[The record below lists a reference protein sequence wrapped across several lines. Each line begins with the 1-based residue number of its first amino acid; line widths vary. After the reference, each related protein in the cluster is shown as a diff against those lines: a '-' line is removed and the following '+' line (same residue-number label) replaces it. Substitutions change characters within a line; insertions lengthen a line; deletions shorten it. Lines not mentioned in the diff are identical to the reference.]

1 MKLDR
6 DRWQS
11 ERIRLVSAFHSRQDP
26 RTLLKR
32 LAAHA
37 DESLIALWRRA
48 NLPASACLIAVGG
61 YGRGELFPGSD
72 LDLLIL
78 IDETLEDDA
87 KPKLEAF
94 IGACWDLGLDV
105 GHAVRSIQQC
115 LEESAA
121 DITVQTSLLEARLLI
136 GPRDRMLELAKR
148 LSQQQDAGAFF
159 EAKQL
164 EMRQRHL
171 RFDDSPYSLEP
182 HVKESPGGLRDLQL
196 LIWLARAAGMP
207 TTWLE
212 LSQVG
217 VISREEY
224 RTLQQAQR
232 LLTMIRISLHRLS
245 GRREDRLVFDLQ
257 VRVAQDL
264 GIGAQGA
271 RRASEALMQ
280 RYYMAAKR
288 VSQMRSILMQL
299 IESYLFD
306 RQAKHSVELDE
317 EFVVRDDML
326 ALKDPSL
333 IDRDLSVVFRA
344 FLRTMEH
351 PGIRGMAPDLLRAI
365 WLSRPRM
372 DASFRRLPANRCHF
386 MQVLMQG
393 RGVTKALYDMNQ
405 WSVLGRY
412 LPEWRRIVGRMQHD
426 LFHVYTVDQ
435 HILTVLRNV
444 QRFSMPEHVHEFPLC
459 SEIVAAME
467 SPWRLSIAALYHDIA
482 KGRGGDH
489 SSLGAAEV
497 RRFCRAHGI
506 EREDSALI
514 EWLVE
519 HHLAMSSVAQKQDIS
534 DPEIVEQFAKF
545 VVSEERLNALYLLTV
560 ADIRGTSPKVWN
572 SWKGKLLE
580 DLYRSTKRIIGGER
594 LSAQSRLDSKRKEAV
609 RLLHLV
615 PLLDREYA
623 AFWQRLDAAYFLRHD
638 AADIAWHTRVLYRL
652 YESEEPVVRARIS
665 PEGGGFQVLV
675 YTSDQ
680 SQLFARITR
689 YFDSRSISVQHANV
703 HTLRG
708 ARALDSFIV
717 SHPDH
722 EGNYR
727 ELLTLVESEL
737 KAYLI
742 RNEPLLE
749 PKPGKTSRR
758 SRSFPVQTRVALRPD
773 SSATR
778 YILSL
783 STSDRSGLLY
793 AIAHTLA
800 NRQVQLESAR
810 VTTLGERV
818 EDTFV
823 VKGDLFAEERARLA
837 LESDLLKLLQPS

>member
-11 ERIRLVSAFHSRQDP
+11 ERTRLVSAFHSRQDP

-37 DESLIALWRRA
+37 DESLIALWRGA

-105 GHAVRSIQQC
+105 GHAVRSVEQC
-115 LEESAA
+115 LKESAA

-224 RTLQQAQR
+224 RTLQHAQR

-344 FLRTMEH
+344 FLRTMEQ

-372 DASFRRLPANRCHF
+372 DARFRRLPANRSHF

-459 SEIVAAME
+459 SEIMAAME
-467 SPWRLSIAALYHDIA
+467 RPWRLSIAALYHDIA

-572 SWKGKLLE
+572 SWKGK
-580 DLYRSTKRIIGGER
+580 
-594 LSAQSRLDSKRKEAV
+594 
-609 RLLHLV
+609 
-615 PLLDREYA
+615 
-623 AFWQRLDAAYFLRHD
+623 
-638 AADIAWHTRVLYRL
+638 
-652 YESEEPVVRARIS
+652 
-665 PEGGGFQVLV
+665 
-675 YTSDQ
+675 
-680 SQLFARITR
+680 
-689 YFDSRSISVQHANV
+689 
-703 HTLRG
+703 
-708 ARALDSFIV
+708 
-717 SHPDH
+717 
-722 EGNYR
+722 
-727 ELLTLVESEL
+727 
-737 KAYLI
+737 
-742 RNEPLLE
+742 
-749 PKPGKTSRR
+749 
-758 SRSFPVQTRVALRPD
+758 
-773 SSATR
+773 
-778 YILSL
+778 
-783 STSDRSGLLY
+783 
-793 AIAHTLA
+793 
-800 NRQVQLESAR
+800 
-810 VTTLGERV
+810 
-818 EDTFV
+818 
-823 VKGDLFAEERARLA
+823 
-837 LESDLLKLLQPS
+837 

>member
-11 ERIRLVSAFHSRQDP
+11 ERTRLVSAFHSRQDP

-37 DESLIALWRRA
+37 DESLIALWRGA

-105 GHAVRSIQQC
+105 GHAVRSVEQC
-115 LEESAA
+115 LKESAA

-224 RTLQQAQR
+224 RTLQHAQR

-299 IESYLFD
+299 IESYVFD

-344 FLRTMEH
+344 FLRTMEQ

-372 DASFRRLPANRCHF
+372 DARFRRLPANRSHF

-459 SEIVAAME
+459 SEIMAAME
-467 SPWRLSIAALYHDIA
+467 RPWRLSIAALYHDIA

-497 RRFCRAHGI
+497 RRFCRAHGL

-594 LSAQSRLDSKRKEAV
+594 LSAQSRLDSKRREAV

-615 PLLDREYA
+615 PLLDRDYA

-727 ELLTLVESEL
+727 ELLTLVES
-737 KAYLI
+737 
-742 RNEPLLE
+742 
-749 PKPGKTSRR
+749 
-758 SRSFPVQTRVALRPD
+758 
-773 SSATR
+773 
-778 YILSL
+778 
-783 STSDRSGLLY
+783 
-793 AIAHTLA
+793 
-800 NRQVQLESAR
+800 

>member
-11 ERIRLVSAFHSRQDP
+11 ERTRLVSAFHSRQDP

-37 DESLIALWRRA
+37 DESLIALWRGA

-105 GHAVRSIQQC
+105 GHAVRSVEQC
-115 LEESAA
+115 LKESAA

-148 LSQQQDAGAFF
+148 LSQQQDPGAFF

-224 RTLQQAQR
+224 RTLQHAQR

-344 FLRTMEH
+344 FLRTMEQ

-372 DASFRRLPANRCHF
+372 DARFRRLPANRSHF

-459 SEIVAAME
+459 SEIMAAME
-467 SPWRLSIAALYHDIA
+467 RPWRLSIAALYHDIA

-497 RRFCRAHGI
+497 RRFCRAHGL

-534 DPEIVEQFAKF
+534 DPEIVEQLSKF
-545 VVSEERLNALYLLTV
+545 VVS
-560 ADIRGTSPKVWN
+560 
-572 SWKGKLLE
+572 
-580 DLYRSTKRIIGGER
+580 
-594 LSAQSRLDSKRKEAV
+594 
-609 RLLHLV
+609 
-615 PLLDREYA
+615 
-623 AFWQRLDAAYFLRHD
+623 
-638 AADIAWHTRVLYRL
+638 
-652 YESEEPVVRARIS
+652 
-665 PEGGGFQVLV
+665 
-675 YTSDQ
+675 
-680 SQLFARITR
+680 
-689 YFDSRSISVQHANV
+689 
-703 HTLRG
+703 
-708 ARALDSFIV
+708 
-717 SHPDH
+717 
-722 EGNYR
+722 
-727 ELLTLVESEL
+727 
-737 KAYLI
+737 
-742 RNEPLLE
+742 
-749 PKPGKTSRR
+749 
-758 SRSFPVQTRVALRPD
+758 
-773 SSATR
+773 
-778 YILSL
+778 
-783 STSDRSGLLY
+783 
-793 AIAHTLA
+793 
-800 NRQVQLESAR
+800 
-810 VTTLGERV
+810 
-818 EDTFV
+818 
-823 VKGDLFAEERARLA
+823 
-837 LESDLLKLLQPS
+837 

>member
-1 MKLDR
+1 MKRDR

-11 ERIRLVSAFHSRQDP
+11 ERTRLIEAYQPRQDP
-26 RTLLKR
+26 RGLLKR
-32 LAAHA
+32 LASHA
-37 DESLIALWRRA
+37 DQALRSLWQQAALPES
-48 NLPASACLIAVGG
+48 ASLIAVGG
-61 YGRGELFPGSD
+61 YGRAELYPGSD

-78 IDETLEDDA
+78 IDEEIESGA
-87 KPKLEAF
+87 KPKLESF

-105 GHAVRSIQQC
+105 GHAVRSVAHC
-115 LEESAA
+115 LKESRS
-121 DITVQTSLLEARLLI
+121 DLTVQTSLLEARQLT
-136 GPRDRMLELAKR
+136 GPPERMAELMR
-148 LSQQQDAGAFF
+148 GLHQQQDAPTFF
-159 EAKQL
+159 EAKRQ

-207 TTWLE
+207 ASWLE

-217 VISREEY
+217 VLTPEEY
-224 RTLQQAQR
+224 KTLQQAQR
-232 LLTMIRISLHRLS
+232 LLSMIRISLHRLS
-245 GRREDRLVFDLQ
+245 ARREDRLVFDLQ

-288 VSQMRSILMQL
+288 VCQMRSILMQL

-306 RQAKHSVELDE
+306 RQVKHGERLDD
-317 EFVVRDDML
+317 EFVIRDDML
-326 ALKDPSL
+326 ALKDPGL

-351 PGIRGMAPDLLRAI
+351 QSLRGMAPDLLRAI
-365 WLSRPRM
+365 WLARPRM
-372 DASFRRLPANRCHF
+372 DAGFRKLATNRAHF
-386 MQVLMQG
+386 MQMLIQG
-393 RGVTKALYDMNQ
+393 RGITKVLHDMNQ

-444 QRFSMPEHVHEFPLC
+444 ERFALPEHVHEFPLC
-459 SEIVAAME
+459 SELMAVMDR
-467 SPWRLSIAALYHDIA
+467 PWRLTIAALYHDIA

-489 SSLGAAEV
+489 SNLGAIDV
-497 RRFCRAHGI
+497 RRFCRAHGVSA
-506 EREDSALI
+506 EDSALI
-514 EWLVE
+514 QWLVE
-519 HHLAMSSVAQKQDIS
+519 QHLAMSSVAQKQDIS
-534 DPEIVEQFAKF
+534 DPDVVEQFATF
-545 VVSEERLNALYLLTV
+545 VANEERLNALYLLTV

-580 DLYRSTKRIIGGER
+580 DLYRSTKKILSGER
-594 LSAQSRLDSKRKEAV
+594 VSAQHRLDSKRKEAI

-615 PLLDREYA
+615 PLLDRDYA
-623 AFWQRLDAAYFLRHD
+623 AFWSRLDSAYFVRHD
-638 AADIAWHTRVLYRL
+638 AADIAWHTRVLYRQF
-652 YESEEPVVRARIS
+652 ESQEPVVRARLA

-675 YTSDQ
+675 YTADQ
-680 SQLFARITR
+680 AQLFARITR
-689 YFDSRSISVQHANV
+689 YFDSRSISVQHAHV

-737 KAYLI
+737 KAHLI
-742 RNEPLLE
+742 RNEPLL
-749 PKPGKTSRR
+749 PPTPGKTSRR
-758 SRSFPVQTRVALRPD
+758 SRSFPIQARVELRPD
-773 SSATR
+773 SAASR
-778 YILSL
+778 FMLSL
-783 STSDRSGLLY
+783 SSSDRRGLLY
-793 AIAHTLA
+793 AIAYTLA
-800 NRQVQLESAR
+800 NREVQLESAR
-810 VTTLGERV
+810 ITTLGERV

-823 VKGDLFAEERARLA
+823 IKSDMLAEERARVS
-837 LESDLLKLLQPS
+837 LETDLLKLFQLP

>member
-1 MKLDR
+1 
-6 DRWQS
+6 
-11 ERIRLVSAFHSRQDP
+11 
-26 RTLLKR
+26 
-32 LAAHA
+32 
-37 DESLIALWRRA
+37 
-48 NLPASACLIAVGG
+48 
-61 YGRGELFPGSD
+61 
-72 LDLLIL
+72 
-78 IDETLEDDA
+78 
-87 KPKLEAF
+87 
-94 IGACWDLGLDV
+94 
-105 GHAVRSIQQC
+105 
-115 LEESAA
+115 
-121 DITVQTSLLEARLLI
+121 
-136 GPRDRMLELAKR
+136 
-148 LSQQQDAGAFF
+148 
-159 EAKQL
+159 
-164 EMRQRHL
+164 
-171 RFDDSPYSLEP
+171 
-182 HVKESPGGLRDLQL
+182 
-196 LIWLARAAGMP
+196 
-207 TTWLE
+207 
-212 LSQVG
+212 
-217 VISREEY
+217 
-224 RTLQQAQR
+224 
-232 LLTMIRISLHRLS
+232 
-245 GRREDRLVFDLQ
+245 
-257 VRVAQDL
+257 
-264 GIGAQGA
+264 
-271 RRASEALMQ
+271 
-280 RYYMAAKR
+280 
-288 VSQMRSILMQL
+288 
-299 IESYLFD
+299 
-306 RQAKHSVELDE
+306 
-317 EFVVRDDML
+317 
-326 ALKDPSL
+326 
-333 IDRDLSVVFRA
+333 
-344 FLRTMEH
+344 
-351 PGIRGMAPDLLRAI
+351 IRGMAPDLLRAI

-372 DASFRRLPANRCHF
+372 DARFRRLPANRSHF

-459 SEIVAAME
+459 SEIMAAME
-467 SPWRLSIAALYHDIA
+467 RPWRLSIAALYHDIA

-489 SSLGAAEV
+489 SSLGATEV
-497 RRFCRAHGI
+497 RRFCRAHGL

-594 LSAQSRLDSKRKEAV
+594 LSAQSRLDSKRREAV

-615 PLLDREYA
+615 PLLDRDYA

-773 SSATR
+773 SSASR

>member
-1 MKLDR
+1 MKIDR

-11 ERIRLVSAFHSRQDP
+11 ERSRLITAYQPRQHPRGLLRQLASHADKTLIRLWRQ
-26 RTLLKR
+26 
-32 LAAHA
+32 AA
-37 DESLIALWRRA
+37 
-48 NLPASACLIAVGG
+48 LPPSACLIAVGG
-61 YGRGELFPGSD
+61 YGRAELYPGSD

-78 IDETLEDDA
+78 IDEDIEANA
-87 KPKLEAF
+87 KSNLEAF

-105 GHAVRSIQQC
+105 GHAVRSIEHC
-115 LEESAA
+115 LKEAAA
-121 DITVQTSLLEARLLI
+121 DLTVETALMEARLI
-136 GPRDRMLELAKR
+136 TGPPQQMNELMTGLYQQRDA
-148 LSQQQDAGAFF
+148 AAFF
-159 EAKQL
+159 EAKRL

-217 VISREEY
+217 VLTREECK
-224 RTLQQAQR
+224 TLQQAQR
-232 LLTMIRISLHRLS
+232 LLSMIRISLHRLS
-245 GRREDRLVFDLQ
+245 ERREDRLVFDLQ

-264 GIGAQGA
+264 GIGAHGP

-288 VSQMRSILMQL
+288 VGQMRSILMQL

-306 RQAKHSVELDE
+306 RKAKRIERLDD
-317 EFVVRDDML
+317 EFVIRDDML
-326 ALKDPSL
+326 ALKDPRL
-333 IDRDLSVVFRA
+333 IENDLSVVFRA

-351 PGIRGMAPDLLRAI
+351 QNLRGMAPDLLRAI
-365 WLSRPRM
+365 WLARPRM
-372 DASFRRLPANRCHF
+372 DAGFRKLAANRAHF
-386 MQVLMQG
+386 MQMLMQG
-393 RGVTKALYDMNQ
+393 RTITKTLYEMNQ

-444 QRFSMPEHVHEFPLC
+444 QRFAMPEHVHEFPLC
-459 SEIVAAME
+459 SEVMANMDK
-467 SPWRLSIAALYHDIA
+467 PWRLTIAALYHDIA

-489 SSLGAAEV
+489 SSLGATDV
-497 RRFCRAHGI
+497 RRFCRAHGVS
-506 EREDSALI
+506 REDSVLVQ
-514 EWLVE
+514 WLVE

-534 DPEIVEQFAKF
+534 DPDVVEQFAKF
-545 VVSEERLNALYLLTV
+545 VTNEERLNALYLLTV

-580 DLYRSTKRIIGGER
+580 DLYRSTKKMLSGER
-594 LSAQSRLDSKRKEAV
+594 LSAQHRLDSKRREAI

-615 PLLDREYA
+615 PLLDRDYD
-623 AFWQRLDAAYFLRHD
+623 AFWNRLDSAYFARHE
-638 AADIAWHTRVLYRL
+638 AIDIAWHTRVLYRQF
-652 YESEEPVVRARIS
+652 ESEEPVVRARLA

-675 YTSDQ
+675 YTTDQ
-680 SQLFARITR
+680 AQLFARITR
-689 YFDSRSISVQHANV
+689 YFDSRSISVQHANI

-727 ELLTLVESEL
+727 ALLTLVESEL
-737 KAYLI
+737 KAHLI
-742 RNEPLLE
+742 RNEQLLA

-758 SRSFPVQTRVALRPD
+758 SRSFPIQTRVELRPD
-773 SSATR
+773 SSASR
-778 YILSL
+778 FILSL

-793 AIAHTLA
+793 AIAYTLA

-810 VTTLGERV
+810 ITTLGERV

-823 VKGDLFAEERARLA
+823 IKGDWFSEERARVA
-837 LESDLLKLLQPS
+837 LETDLLKLLQIP